1 VACRGKTPPL
11 GARHRGAVA
20 RFALRSPFFQI
31 RRESASAA
39 TWYNHSPADV
49 VSFFGGLELA
59 GPGVTEARIWPRR
72 PPEADDRTG
81 HVLAG
86 VGRLLGM

>member
-1 VACRGKTPPL
+1 VVLSCAWFDDEELGKQLAEEYT
-11 GARHRGAVA
+11 
-20 RFALRSPFFQI
+20 
-31 RRESASAA
+31 AA

-49 VSFFGGLELA
+49 VGFFGGLELA
-59 GPGVTEARIWPRR
+59 GPGVTEARTWPRR

-86 VGRLLGM
+86 VGRVLGM